1 MWPSGTP
8 SLSSCLLRYS
18 NEENKAKRAAIAHQ
32 GIEEGSVPRN
42 DICSFPRSWVVR
54 VGPMDTHLG
63 CLLPTC
69 WPCLAWSFLFGW
81 CTPHS
86 GASAAPEQ
94 RLSSG
99 GKALREDRGTQD
111 APDSFS
117 GKRVGM
123 EDGDGGRGRRV
134 EGDGGGGNVWLKQE
148 FL

>member
-1 MWPSGTP
+1 MRRTEPKEQ
-8 SLSSCLLRYS
+8 LLLI
-18 NEENKAKRAAIAHQ
+18 KALRKALC
-32 GIEEGSVPRN
+32 PRN
-42 DICSFPRSWVVR
+42 DICSFPWSWVVR
-54 VGPMDTHLG
+54 VGLMDTHLG

-117 GKRVGM
+117 GEVG
-123 EDGDGGRGRRV
+123 GDGGRGSGRV
-134 EGDGGGGNVWLKQE
+134 EGDGGGGGGVMCD
-148 FL
+148 